1 MDSWQSGR
9 LKHETAVTR
18 ARRFPLGA
26 ILAFPCLIIAGLS
39 PAVAETKEPERY
51 AYMFLQGK
59 VGGVKPNRPEG
70 GVTVRLI
77 STTRSFETK
86 TDDRGVFVF
95 ERLPVAAYELEI
107 VTADGRVMRSMRS
120 FDDPRGIRLEV
131 RTGKGQGK
139 RLQID
144 PKGAG
149 GRLGFVVPEHAPD
162 WGRFWTE
169 VGIVV
174 GAAGI
179 LLL

>member
-1 MDSWQSGR
+1 MN
-9 LKHETAVTR
+9 R
-18 ARRFPLGA
+18 ARCVSLRA
-26 ILAFPCLIIAGLS
+26 ILTFPCLVVVGLS
-39 PAVAETKEPERY
+39 PALSETKEPERY

-59 VGGVKPNRPEG
+59 VGGVKPNRTES
-70 GVTVRLI
+70 GVTVRLT
-77 STTRSFETK
+77 SPTRSFETK

-95 ERLPVAAYELEI
+95 ERLPVAAYELDI

-131 RTGKGQGK
+131 RTGKGAGK
-139 RLQID
+139 RLRID
-144 PKGAG
+144 PTGAG
-149 GRLGFVVPEHAPD
+149 GRLGFVVPEPAPN

-179 LLL
+179 LVL